1 MNFLLSRVLCI
12 FIITRY
18 IAFGFGFGFGFIKYK
33 KPINLNKF
41 FESSGEYNKEERNVV
56 NPLDCFP
63 ESVADEEILEE
74 LRQQN
79 QISNDLWQST
89 HFRDNHCGQ
98 WNGNLIIK
106 FIIANHNTV
115 LICRKLRNLHCR

>member
-1 MNFLLSRVLCI
+1 MNFLLSRFLSI

-18 IAFGFGFGFGFIKYK
+18 IAFGFRFIKYK
-33 KPINLNKF
+33 KSINLNRF
-41 FESSGEYNKEERNVV
+41 FERSGDYKEERNFV

-74 LRQQN
+74 LRRQN

-89 HFRDNHCGQ
+89 HFRDNHCCQ
-98 WNGNLIIK
+98 WIGNLIIK
-106 FIIANHNTV
+106 LIIANYNT
-115 LICRKLRNLHCR
+115 LILNM